1 MKLGCAKYRMMQQML
16 DEAGLCTSI
25 IRVGPKWYQ
34 LQLNGE
40 VIKKYK
46 QRHSCNKKIER
57 MYQDLISQ
65 R

>member
-1 MKLGCAKYRMMQQML
+1 MMQQML

-57 MYQDLISQ
+57 MYRERISQ